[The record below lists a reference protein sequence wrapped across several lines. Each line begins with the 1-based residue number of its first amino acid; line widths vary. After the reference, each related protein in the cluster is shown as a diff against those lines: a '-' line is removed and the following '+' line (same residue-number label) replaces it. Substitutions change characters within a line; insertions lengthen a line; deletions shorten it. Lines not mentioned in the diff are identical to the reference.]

1 MTGIAASLSSFDVT
15 FLLPGITVPDDVLI
29 LVSIANF
36 GAMDLGLNFFAPP
49 SIGSSLS
56 TSWWVNDGTVQSVTA
71 AAGEGNLF
79 LQLDA
84 TDVTA
89 SAVPEPSTLSLI
101 LAGAVVAGVRRR
113 LQH

>member
-1 MTGIAASLSSFDVT
+1 MT

-56 TSWWVNDGTVQSVTA
+56 DSWWVNDGTRHAVTA

-84 TDVTA
+84 ADATT
-89 SAVPEPSTLSLI
+89 VPEPSTWSLI
-101 LAGAVVAGVRRR
+101 VAGVALAGARRR
-113 LQH
+113 LPR